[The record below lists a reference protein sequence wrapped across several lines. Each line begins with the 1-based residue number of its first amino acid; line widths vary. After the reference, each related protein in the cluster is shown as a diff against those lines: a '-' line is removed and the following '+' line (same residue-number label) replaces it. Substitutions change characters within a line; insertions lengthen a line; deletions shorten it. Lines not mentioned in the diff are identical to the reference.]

1 MAPKKLEQLA
11 GANTPEDLADIQPL
25 LNNSWFAKQAQQEIE
40 LTERAAEAAAASAA
54 KTEDFRTATQ
64 QFSTA
69 MRSLRALG
77 KRFPEIAQYTDEAIK
92 HLQQAMNFAGY
103 NATDAQAQQLREQG
117 QMPQPPAAGQT
128 GQSVNPSQQTPY
140 QTVPPAQQPGQPGVV
155 AGQPTAYPNVP
166 PTPQQAQSAQ
176 AGQPAQSAWAGG
188 PQPTGP
194 GGAQPSPGTGTPGTY
209 TVQGSISP
217 ADKANGAIVT
227 ISGPMNRTTNADA
240 SGNFSFSGLVNGD
253 YTVQAIKFGV
263 TFMPNTQPVRVQSNS
278 PAPVQFTAS

>member
-117 QMPQPPAAGQT
+117 RMPQPPAAGQT
-128 GQSVNPSQQTPY
+128 
-140 QTVPPAQQPGQPGVV
+140 GQPGVV